1 MKFNF
6 DGPSDSSPRPD
17 PQRTAEI
24 RRWTAE
30 VFNLTEGTKVLVAE
44 LQCMDEECP
53 PIETVIAVLDTP
65 GSARQYKIHK
75 PVMDI
80 EYADVISLAQKP
92 EEDHQY

>member
-1 MKFNF
+1 
-6 DGPSDSSPRPD
+6 
-17 PQRTAEI
+17 
-24 RRWTAE
+24 
-30 VFNLTEGTKVLVAE
+30 
-44 LQCMDEECP
+44 MDEECP